1 MLTHPPAQK
10 REGFPIHWSHYA
22 AVFIIFAVVYFG
34 MCLPLVQRLSM
45 RVKGRRFVVRLGTPW
60 KIQNPDHRWDVLMS
74 VLSFM
79 AALALSM
86 WALDLLMQGGYLP
99 SFKKR

>member
-1 MLTHPPAQK
+1 ML
-10 REGFPIHWSHYA
+10 
-22 AVFIIFAVVYFG
+22 IIFALIYFPIS
-34 MCLPLVQRLSM
+34 LPLFQRLSV

-60 KIQNPDHRWDVLMS
+60 KIRNPDHRWDVLMS

-79 AALALSM
+79 AALALAM

-99 SFKKR
+99 SFKKG